1 VGTLLSIAA
10 YAATAVFI
18 WRVAWRFALWAKGKG
33 PRVSGAGITPASVMS
48 ALVDVAFLR
57 RLFLVNKGIWF
68 GEWVFHVSFVLVVM
82 RHLRFFLEPV
92 PAWVVC
98 VQPVG
103 KVAGF
108 LLPASLL
115 YILVYRFALERAKYI
130 SAYNLFLTLSLL
142 IVGAAGLLMRTAFPA
157 DVIAA
162 KDFVR
167 GWLALAPADAP
178 ESGLFMLHFALAAL
192 AVAFLPSHI
201 FTAPFTTLEARK
213 REGGLERL
221 VHEKEQ

>member
-1 VGTLLSIAA
+1 MGTLLSIAA
-10 YAATAVFI
+10 YAASAVFI
-18 WRVAWRFALWAKGKG
+18 WRVAWRFALRAKGKG
-33 PRVSGAGITPASVMS
+33 PRARGARITAAGVAS
-48 ALVDVAFLR
+48 ALVDVVFLR

-92 PAWVVC
+92 PGWVVC
-98 VQPVG
+98 VQPLG
-103 KVAGF
+103 KIAGY

-115 YILVYRFALERAKYI
+115 YILMYRFALERAKYV

-142 IVGAAGLLMRTAFPA
+142 VVGSAGLLMRTAFPA

-162 KDFVR
+162 KDFVQ
-167 GWLALAPADAP
+167 GWLALAPGEPP

-192 AVAFLPSHI
+192 VVAFLPSHI

-221 VHEKEQ
+221 VHEEER